1 MGYTSDITNR
11 VDGKKYLISTAADKK
26 GRGWQT
32 AVLKRKLFGIP
43 DLLHPA
49 MFVGALD
56 EEHARQVHAQVES
69 IVAELPSSE
78 WESAKWKLFSE
89 IVDNAFPEADATDEA
104 QMATLTGQER
114 SRFLSRLT
122 PTSASRLGTDEEENL
137 LIALA
142 AGIIRLAVEDEIT
155 HIVAEKEKPSDE
167 MKGLFAFEKI
177 TFDLFCI
184 GRFAFTKHTVQ
195 KREPFMD
202 DLVYAVGALLCR
214 IAGFDLNEDRF
225 KVFFV
230 TEYNTRMDEFASY
243 PWNREEKDS
252 SRDVGWEHGKK
263 LLKILTPEKDAFKVA
278 ALGNMALRGVERLIP
293 LAQEVIE
300 KYEQDRTT

>member
-11 VDGKKYLISTAADKK
+11 IDGKKYLISTASDKN

-32 AVLKRKLFGIP
+32 AVLKRRLFGIP

-56 EEHARQVHAQVES
+56 EEHARQVHSRVER
-69 IVAELPSSE
+69 IVAELPASE
-78 WESAKWKLFSE
+78 WESAKWELFGESL
-89 IVDNAFPEADATDEA
+89 DSAFPEPDVSTHEG
-104 QMATLTGQER
+104 QGATLTPAER

-122 PTSASRLGTDEEENL
+122 PTSATRLGTEAEEDL
-137 LIALA
+137 LIVLA
-142 AGIIRLAVEDEIT
+142 AGIIRVALENEIT
-155 HIVAEKEKPSDE
+155 DIVAEKEKPSDE
-167 MKGLFAFEKI
+167 KKGLFAFEKI

-184 GRFAFTKHTVQ
+184 GRFAFTQQIVQ
-195 KREPFMD
+195 KRDPFMD
-202 DLVYAVGALLCR
+202 DLVYAVGALLWR

-225 KVFFV
+225 KVLFV

-243 PWNREEKDS
+243 PWNQEEKDS
-252 SRDVGWEHGKK
+252 ARDVGWEHGKK
-263 LLKILTPEKDAFKVA
+263 LLKIVTPEKDAFKVA

-300 KYEQDRTT
+300 KYQQG